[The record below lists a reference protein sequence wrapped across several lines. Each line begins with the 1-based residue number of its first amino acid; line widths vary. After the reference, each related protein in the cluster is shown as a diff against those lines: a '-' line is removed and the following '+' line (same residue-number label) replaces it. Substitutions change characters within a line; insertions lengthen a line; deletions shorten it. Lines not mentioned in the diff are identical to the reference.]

1 MEKTLTKRQAVIL
14 FALVTISIKLQR
26 LPALISAD
34 FSRDSYIAFA
44 VLFLLDFLLLLLILH
59 VYKKLG
65 DCTIFEYIE
74 KNAGKFW
81 LVVFCVLTIL
91 FFMFKALLSFKQ
103 LHEFFA
109 NTLFNRLPW
118 NVFSVLFIALLVLI
132 VGNGLKNIGRNG
144 EFYLFLMT
152 FSLLGIVLLGVFVG
166 DYYRLLPILDIDVV
180 QKVPLLFKYSG
191 WFLDPVIILFFAG
204 HVKENNHP
212 KRAFLWTHV
221 VCSLFVVFGMATFY
235 AINEN
240 MVEFQ
245 SNGLTSMT
253 EFTLIKL
260 GVGRP
265 DWFLV
270 LFVNISNVIVTAFL
284 VWVVTESIVKIF
296 NKKVNYMFSSIVL
309 VVVYLLDEFVYKNL
323 QTTVFI
329 TTNFASFYMIGYALI
344 VPLILTISCKNKCKN
359 NLEVNYDQQKV

>member
-1 MEKTLTKRQAVIL
+1 MIKTLTKRQAVIL

-44 VLFLLDFLLLLLILH
+44 VLFLLDFLFLLFILH
-59 VYKKLG
+59 VYQKMG
-65 DCTIFEYIE
+65 DNTIYEYIE
-74 KNAGKFW
+74 KNAGKCC
-81 LVVFCVLTIL
+81 LILFCILTIL

-118 NVFSVLFIALLVLI
+118 NVFSILFIALLILM
-132 VGNGLKNIGRNG
+132 VGNGLKNIGRNA
-144 EFYLFLMT
+144 EFYLFIMT

-166 DYYRLLPILDIDVV
+166 DYYRLLPILDINIME
-180 QKVPLLFKYSG
+180 KSPHLLKYLA
-191 WFLDPVIILFFAG
+191 WFLDPIVILFFAG
-204 HVKENNHP
+204 HVKEDNKSN
-212 KRAFLWTHV
+212 RGFIWTHLI
-221 VCSLFVVFGMATFY
+221 CSAFVVFGMATFY

-253 EFTLIKL
+253 EFTLIRL

-265 DWFLV
+265 DWLLV

-284 VWVVTESIVKIF
+284 IWVVTESVVKIF
-296 NKKVNYMFSSIVL
+296 NKKVNYAFSSVVL
-309 VVVYLLDEFVYKNL
+309 IVVYVMDEFVYKNL

-329 TTNFASFYMIGYALI
+329 TTNYASYFMLGYALI
-344 VPLILTISCKNKCKN
+344 IPIFVTLLKNKSKRSG
-359 NLEVNYDQQKV
+359 EIFYDKQKI

>member
-1 MEKTLTKRQAVIL
+1 MKDLTKRQAIIL
-14 FALVTISIKLQR
+14 FAILTISIKLQR

-34 FSRDSYIAFA
+34 FSRDSYIAFLC
-44 VLFLLDFLLLLLILH
+44 LFLFDFLLLLVVLK

-65 DCTIFEYIE
+65 DQTIFEYI
-74 KNAGKFW
+74 KTNGGQFW
-81 LVVFCVLTIL
+81 LIVFCILTIL
-91 FFMFKALLSFKQ
+91 FFLSKSLLSFKQ

-118 NVFSVLFIALLVLI
+118 NVFSILFIALLVLC

-144 EFYLFLMT
+144 EFYLVIM
-152 FSLLGIVLLGVFVG
+152 SVSIIAIMILGVINA
-166 DYYRLLPILDIDVV
+166 DYHRILPILDIDIPS
-180 QKVPLLFKYSG
+180 KAPLLTKYWG
-191 WFLDPVIILFFAG
+191 WFLDPIALLFFAG
-204 HVKENNHP
+204 NVKQDKHP
-212 KRAFLWTHV
+212 TRAFLWTHII
-221 VCSLFVVFGMATFY
+221 SAAFVVFGMATFY

-253 EFTLIKL
+253 EFTLIQL

-270 LFVNISNVIVTAFL
+270 LFVNISNVIVTAFF
-284 VWVVTESIVKIF
+284 VWVVTKSMVTMF
-296 NKKVNYMFSSIVL
+296 NKNVNYLNSSIVL
-309 VVVYLLDEFVYKNL
+309 IIVYVLDEFVYKNL

-329 TTNFASFYMIGYALI
+329 TTSYASYFMAVYAII
-344 VPLILTISCKNKCKN
+344 VPLAILLSR
-359 NLEVNYDQQKV
+359 QKSNRKLRLGGAI